1 METINQWRD
10 LSFNTLSKMITDIAT
25 AFPKFIGAIFVL
37 IIGWVISKIVR
48 FVLKKVLRIA
58 KVSTVSDKINE
69 AKLFGES
76 DFKIDVEKVLL
87 TFVKWMLT
95 LVFVIV
101 AADIAELTVISTEI
115 ANLLRYMPVL
125 LSALVI
131 FMIGL
136 FAAKLIKKMLAGIFE
151 SMGFSGSKL
160 VSGIVFYIL
169 VIFVTITA
177 LNQAGID
184 TSIITNNFT
193 IILGAFLLAFALGF
207 GLGSREMV
215 GRLLKTFYVRKKY
228 SLGDEIKVN
237 GVEGT
242 IESIDH
248 IFLTLKTADGK
259 LVMPIDEVVENRV
272 KLD

>member
-1 METINQWRD
+1 METINQWKD

-25 AFPKFIGAIFVL
+25 AFPKFIGAVIVL
-37 IIGWVISKIVR
+37 ILGWIINKIIGFI
-48 FVLKKVLRIA
+48 LKKILRIA
-58 KVSTVSDKINE
+58 KVSSLSDKINE
-69 AKLFGES
+69 AKLFGEN

-115 ANLLRYMPVL
+115 ANLLRYMPIL

-136 FAAKLIKKMLAGIFE
+136 FAAKLIKKMLTGLFE
-151 SMGFSGSKL
+151 SMGFGGSKL

-193 IILGAFLLAFALGF
+193 LILGAFLLAFALGL
-207 GLGSREMV
+207 GLGSRDMV

-228 SLGDEIKVN
+228 AHGDEIKVN
-237 GVEGT
+237 GVSGT

-248 IFLTLKTADGK
+248 IFITLKTPNGK
-259 LVMPIDEVVENRV
+259 LVLPIDEISENRV
-272 KLD
+272 ELE